1 MAAAGDDQGLVAA
14 LTVMADEFSFKADE
28 IDPSLGPNGEAA
40 VDRSRA
46 ASRQ

>member
-1 MAAAGDDQGLVAA
+1 MAAAVDDQSLVAA
-14 LTVMADEFSFKADE
+14 LTVVADEFSFKADE

-40 VDRSRA
+40 VDRRRA